1 MTAMTNKGAL
11 IIYLCAEGQ
20 EWILVPSGDE
30 TQDSYTRVIHESY
43 SWKPGSTASVGDR
56 LTKHEIVSHDERRV
70 IPDQWV
76 VVEVQDFEP
85 SEYASE
91 FNQIVLAYCERQPL
105 SPEEVERQ
113 SYVVEVK
120 RPALV

>member
-20 EWILVPSGDE
+20 EWILVPSNDE

-105 SPEEVERQ
+105 SPQEVEEL